1 MYGCECSIYDFKAP
15 LIN

>member
-1 MYGCECSIYDFKAP
+1 MYGCECLIYDFKAP